1 MGPYYWWSHALAGM
15 KSDLPLI
22 PKVLQEDNS
31 LSYVVSWGLWET
43 FRKGVGMAESL
54 KKEKIHEHI
63 RYEKDLGVTASEI
76 KWNNKT

>member
-1 MGPYYWWSHALAGM
+1 MPQLPDTLAIPLACPSAAQQSIPPSHKYPSLLWGLITGALAGM

-43 FRKGVGMAESL
+43 S
-54 KKEKIHEHI
+54 
-63 RYEKDLGVTASEI
+63 
-76 KWNNKT
+76 

>member
-1 MGPYYWWSHALAGM
+1 MGPYYWWSRALAGM

-43 FRKGVGMAESL
+43 S
-54 KKEKIHEHI
+54 
-63 RYEKDLGVTASEI
+63 
-76 KWNNKT
+76 